1 MKIKLAVIVAVL
13 DLVPVLFLVL
23 GLALLWLWQFQKD
36 MEAIAEAAIA
46 AFGPLQKIYDDPGG
60 NIYDSWNLYRFFA
73 NRDTDKYG
81 ITKYEVLG
89 RCSSAC
95 TLVLAVIDKSNICVG
110 PEASFRFHQARDEEP
125 PNTIRVETTEWMV
138 DQMPA
143 DIRAWIEKK
152 GGAKN
157 IPADDFWV
165 LGPSEIWAMGYRR
178 CDGTTTEGNQEGGVP
193 IPRRDPRPY
202 SDYQRYIEEY
212 KRTLTATPHDWRGV
226 E

>member
-1 MKIKLAVIVAVL
+1 MKIKLAIIITVL
-13 DLVPVLFLVL
+13 DLVPVLA
-23 GLALLWLWQFQKD
+23 LALPLVWLWQFQKD
-36 MEAIAEAAIA
+36 MDAMLEAVNA
-46 AFGPLQKIYDDPGG
+46 AFGPLQKIYDDTGG
-60 NIYDSWNLYRFFA
+60 NVYDRWNLYRFFA

-95 TLVLAVIDKSNICVG
+95 TLVLGAIDKWNICVG

-125 PNTIRVETTEWMV
+125 RNTIRVETTQWMIN
-138 DQMPA
+138 QMPA
-143 DIRAWIEKK
+143 DIQAWIEKK
-152 GGAKN
+152 GGVKN

-165 LGPSEIWAMGYRR
+165 LGPSEMWAMGYRK
-178 CDGTTTEGNQEGGVP
+178 CGDQEDGVP

-212 KRTLTATPHDWRGV
+212 KRSLTVTPYDRRGV